1 MLFRSAWGARAGR
14 AGRDPADLDFPPL
27 DRPWEPGRKGHPA
40 VAVGTAGVPLGLLHQ
55 SIRARDPAEVGID
68 DRVALPRRR
77 VVLSAG
83 S

>member
-1 MLFRSAWGARAGR
+1 M
-14 AGRDPADLDFPPL
+14 
-27 DRPWEPGRKGHPA
+27 
-40 VAVGTAGVPLGLLHQ
+40 AVGTAGVPLGLLHQ